1 MNLSFGGN
9 MRSIILCFVCFIF
22 LAVLSGC
29 STTQSKT
36 TVQTSA
42 PANKVTLKER
52 FDMWDD
58 WVREHMW

>member
-1 MNLSFGGN
+1 